1 MNRPFCDSESAA
13 RKKLPLESAFSVC
26 PTKCSAPAGRRPLQA
41 PRCLQTH
48 CRRKRN
54 SARRGK
60 RKTMHMVKFLRAR
73 FLLCSF
79 PDIDEYD
86 CKAFDT
92 VSRPKYHMTDSR
104 CLLSLILHQNRQNMG
119 IVSYGS
125 FSFYRLGMRN
135 CLACKTICF
144 PASGMNRPLPP
155 TLSLRISGCPE
166 KRSALAGRRSPR
178 TPRYLQTHRR
188 DSRAQTKYRVPQQA
202 QDCAHG
208 ETPACLADET
218 C

>member
-1 MNRPFCDSESAA
+1 MNRPFCDSESAGENSFLWSPRSPSA
-13 RKKLPLESAFSVC
+13 RQSALHQQDGGLC
-26 PTKCSAPAGRRPLQA
+26 RLHDACRG
-41 PRCLQTH
+41 
-48 CRRKRN
+48 RRKRN

-79 PDIDEYD
+79 PDIDEYN

-104 CLLSLILHQNRQNMG
+104 CLLSLILHQNRQNIG

-144 PASGMNRPLPP
+144 PASGMYRPLPQP
-155 TLSLRISGCPE
+155 SLLGSPAAR
-166 KRSALAGRRSPR
+166 RNAL
-178 TPRYLQTHRR
+178 H
-188 DSRAQTKYRVPQQA
+188 QQA
-202 QDCAHG
+202 GGLRGLHDICKRIAAIAERKRNIACRDKRKIAHM
-208 ETPACLADET
+208 AKLRRV
-218 C
+218 

>member
-1 MNRPFCDSESAA
+1 MNRPFCDSESAGENSFLGSPRSPSA
-13 RKKLPLESAFSVC
+13 RQSALHQQ
-26 PTKCSAPAGRRPLQA
+26 AGGPRRLHDA
-41 PRCLQTH
+41 CRG
-48 CRRKRN
+48 RRKRN

-79 PDIDEYD
+79 PDIDEYN

-104 CLLSLILHQNRQNMG
+104 CLLSLILHQNRQNIG

-144 PASGMNRPLPP
+144 PASGMYRPLPQP
-155 TLSLRISGCPE
+155 SRLGSPAAR
-166 KRSALAGRRSPR
+166 RNAL
-178 TPRYLQTHRR
+178 H
-188 DSRAQTKYRVPQQA
+188 QQA
-202 QDCAHG
+202 GGLRGLHDICKRIAAIAERKRNIACRDKRKIAHM
-208 ETPACLADET
+208 AKLRRV
-218 C
+218 

>member
-26 PTKCSAPAGRRPLQA
+26 PTKCSAPAGRRPPQA

-79 PDIDEYD
+79 PDIDEYN

-92 VSRPKYHMTDSR
+92 VSRPKYRMTDSR
-104 CLLSLILHQNRQNMG
+104 CLLSLILHQNRQNIG

-144 PASGMNRPLPP
+144 PASGMYRPLPQP
-155 TLSLRISGCPE
+155 SRLGSPAAR
-166 KRSALAGRRSPR
+166 RNAL
-178 TPRYLQTHRR
+178 H
-188 DSRAQTKYRVPQQA
+188 QQA
-202 QDCAHG
+202 GGLRGLHDICKRIAAIAERKRNIACRDKRKIAHM
-208 ETPACLADET
+208 AKLRRV
-218 C
+218 

>member
-1 MNRPFCDSESAA
+1 MNRPFCDSESAGENSFLGSPRSPSA
-13 RKKLPLESAFSVC
+13 RQSALHQQDGGLC
-26 PTKCSAPAGRRPLQA
+26 RLHDACRG
-41 PRCLQTH
+41 
-48 CRRKRN
+48 RRKRN

-79 PDIDEYD
+79 PDIDEYN

-144 PASGMNRPLPP
+144 PASGMNRPLPQP
-155 TLSLRISGCPE
+155 SRLGSPAAR
-166 KRSALAGRRSPR
+166 RNAL
-178 TPRYLQTHRR
+178 H
-188 DSRAQTKYRVPQQA
+188 QQA
-202 QDCAHG
+202 GGLRGLHDICKRIAAIAERKRNIACRNKRKIAHM
-208 ETPACLADET
+208 AKLRRV
-218 C
+218 

>member
-13 RKKLPLESAFSVC
+13 RKNFLWSPRSPSARQ
-26 PTKCSAPAGRRPLQA
+26 SALHQQDGGLCRLHDACRG
-41 PRCLQTH
+41 
-48 CRRKRN
+48 RRKRN

-79 PDIDEYD
+79 PDIDEYN

-104 CLLSLILHQNRQNMG
+104 CLLSLILHQNRQNIG
-119 IVSYGS
+119 IVSCGS

-144 PASGMNRPLPP
+144 PASGMYRPLPQP
-155 TLSLRISGCPE
+155 SRLGSPAAR
-166 KRSALAGRRSPR
+166 RNAL
-178 TPRYLQTHRR
+178 H
-188 DSRAQTKYRVPQQA
+188 QQA
-202 QDCAHG
+202 GGLRGLHDICKRIAAIAERKRNIACRDKRKIAHM
-208 ETPACLADET
+208 AKLRRV
-218 C
+218 